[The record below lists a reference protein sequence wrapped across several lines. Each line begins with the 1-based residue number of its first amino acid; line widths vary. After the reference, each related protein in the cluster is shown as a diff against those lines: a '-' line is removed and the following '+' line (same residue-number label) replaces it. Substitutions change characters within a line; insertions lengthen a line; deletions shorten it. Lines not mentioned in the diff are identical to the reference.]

1 MFSKE
6 GGMRKIAAIV
16 SLILVAAGVAPARAD
31 EAETRE
37 SINKAATA
45 LDQAFA
51 RQDKAA
57 KQLMTP
63 DHLAV
68 TPYYRGPQNI
78 SDQSDSLRELK
89 YEQTILGEGVP
100 VMLLGPDAAMRI
112 FAAELKGGFKGQK
125 LPALVYVSE
134 IWVKDDGAWRE
145 KFYQATTLRP

>member
-1 MFSKE
+1 
-6 GGMRKIAAIV
+6 MRKIAAIV
-16 SLILVAAGVAPARAD
+16 SLILVASSVAPARAD

-37 SINKAATA
+37 TISKAATA

-51 RQDKAA
+51 RQDKEAA

-78 SDQSDSLRELK
+78 SDQLDSFPELK
-89 YEQTILGEGVP
+89 YAQTILGEGVP
-100 VMLLGPDAAMRI
+100 VIILGPDAAMRI